1 MQTKDQLTF
10 MSAAERKSY
19 CISSTCVAAVEAISW
34 PFIANSDIHR
44 FLNQLHTLG
53 GQEKDDNL
61 CKLGTM
67 SKKKDS
73 GGPKSHM
80 VKVIFLPMLRL
91 LNLSTYFAD
100 INYF

>member
-73 GGPKSHM
+73 RGPKSHM
-80 VKVIFLPMLRL
+80 VKVIVDLF
-91 LNLSTYFAD
+91 YGC
-100 INYF
+100 

>member
-1 MQTKDQLTF
+1 MAINFMQTKDQLTF

-44 FLNQLHTLG
+44 FLNQQRTLD

-67 SKKKDS
+67 SKEKDS
-73 GGPKSHM
+73 RGPKSH
-80 VKVIFLPMLRL
+80 IW
-91 LNLSTYFAD
+91 
-100 INYF
+100 

>member
-44 FLNQLHTLG
+44 FLNQLHTLV

-67 SKKKDS
+67 SKKRTQEDPR
-73 GGPKSHM
+73 GPKSHGKSNSLTYAKL
-80 VKVIFLPMLRL
+80 VESIYL
-91 LNLSTYFAD
+91 LQT
-100 INYF
+100 